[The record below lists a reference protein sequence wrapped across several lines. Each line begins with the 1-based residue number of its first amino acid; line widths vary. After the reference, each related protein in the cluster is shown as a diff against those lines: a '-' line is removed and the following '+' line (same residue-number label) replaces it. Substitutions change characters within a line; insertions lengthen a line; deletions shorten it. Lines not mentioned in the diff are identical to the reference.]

1 MSKSLFAAAIVTASA
16 LASPA
21 SALQFT
27 FDFVP
32 QQALFGQPVSGSGIF
47 TTSDTATTVGGRT
60 AYQITGVSGTVNGS
74 AIVAPTGSYGN
85 YFTDAAG
92 FLDGSGTRFFT
103 ASGIDVRFFQQ
114 SNNAI
119 YRVNTFGAFGSSE
132 YVTANSSLVP
142 NGVPEPA
149 AWALMISG
157 FGLVGFSRRRAR
169 RAQSLV
175 A

>member
-1 MSKSLFAAAIVTASA
+1 MSKSLLAAAIAAATALS
-16 LASPA
+16 SPA
-21 SALQFT
+21 SALQFN
-27 FDFVP
+27 FDFAP

-47 TTSDTATTVGGRT
+47 TTSDAATTVGGRT
-60 AYQITGVSGTVNGS
+60 AYQITGVSGSVNGS

-103 ASGIDVRFFQQ
+103 ESGIDVRFFQQ
-114 SNNAI
+114 SNNAR

-132 YVTANSSLVP
+132 YVTANSSLVS

-149 AWALMISG
+149 AWALIISG
-157 FGLVGFSRRRAR
+157 FGLVGFQSRRRR
-169 RAQSLV
+169 SITTV
-175 A
+175 AA